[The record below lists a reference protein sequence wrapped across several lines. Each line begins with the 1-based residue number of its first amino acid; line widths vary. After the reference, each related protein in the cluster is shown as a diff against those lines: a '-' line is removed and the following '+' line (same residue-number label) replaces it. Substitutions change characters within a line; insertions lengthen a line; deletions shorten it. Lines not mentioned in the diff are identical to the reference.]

1 MTTTA
6 NTPSKKAV
14 IQVEGMTCQNCVRH
28 VREAL
33 LKVQG
38 VAEADVDLNARQATV
53 SYDAAQAGVPA
64 MMGAVNAAGY
74 KAKGFK
80 VQP

>member
-1 MTTTA
+1 MTT
-6 NTPSKKAV
+6 NTDTRPQKAV

-38 VAEADVDLNARQATV
+38 VAEADVDLDAKRATV
-53 SYDAAQAGVPA
+53 NYDSAQAGVPA

-74 KAKGFK
+74 KATGFK
-80 VQP
+80 VQQ